1 MSLPGSSHFLLLNS
15 AFLPLDVIVF
25 RILSVVLFVKRG
37 GEEMNAVQTFKLT
50 KNFDG
55 LIAVNG
61 IDLEIKKGEL
71 FSLLGPNGAGK
82 TTTIRMLCCL
92 LKPTKGTASILGH
105 DVVKTPFAV
114 KRFIGVSPQDTIL
127 SERLNCWENLALIG
141 KAHGL
146 SSDEVK
152 GRSEEL
158 LETMGLM
165 ERSKD
170 QVRKFSG
177 GMKRRLSIAMALVSD
192 PQVLFLDEPTL
203 GLDPQARRNIWEYI
217 ATLKGKKTIL
227 LTTHYME
234 EADSLSDRIG
244 IIDEG
249 RVVALGTSQELK
261 TQFFEMQSMV
271 VSTEDLTAEVVEDL
285 QSKYSRLEMTKGRL
299 KIYHKDLD
307 FKGIVDYLHSRGVTV
322 YSAALEQPT
331 LEDVFIQITGKKLR
345 D

>member
-1 MSLPGSSHFLLLNS
+1 
-15 AFLPLDVIVF
+15 
-25 RILSVVLFVKRG
+25 
-37 GEEMNAVQTFKLT
+37 MNAIQTFKLV
-50 KNFDG
+50 KEFDG
-55 LIAVNG
+55 LVAVNG
-61 IDLEIKKGEL
+61 VDLEIKKGEL

-82 TTTIRMLCCL
+82 TTTIKMLCCL
-92 LKPTKGTASILGH
+92 LKPTRGTASILGY
-105 DVVKTPFAV
+105 DIVKAPFAV
-114 KRFIGVSPQDTIL
+114 KKLIGVSPQETIL

-141 KAHGL
+141 KVHGL
-146 SSDEVK
+146 SSNEVK
-152 GRSEEL
+152 RRSQEL

-165 ERSKD
+165 ERAKD

-203 GLDPQARRNIWEYI
+203 GLDPQARRAIWEYI
-217 ATLKGKKTIL
+217 ARLKGKKTIL

-234 EADSLSDRIG
+234 EADFLSERIG

-261 TQFFEMQSMV
+261 TNLLEMRSMV
-271 VSTEDLTAEVVEDL
+271 ISTENLTAEVIADL
-285 QSKYSRLEMTKGRL
+285 HSKYSRVEEVNGEL
-299 KIYHKDLD
+299 KISNKDLD
-307 FKGIVDYLHSRGVTV
+307 FKEIVDYLHSRGVTV

>member
-1 MSLPGSSHFLLLNS
+1 
-15 AFLPLDVIVF
+15 
-25 RILSVVLFVKRG
+25 
-37 GEEMNAVQTFKLT
+37 MNAVQTFKLT
-50 KNFDG
+50 KEFDG
-55 LIAVNG
+55 LVAVNG

-82 TTTIRMLCCL
+82 TTAIRMLCCL
-92 LKPTKGTASILGH
+92 LKPTRGSASILGY
-105 DVVKTPFAV
+105 DIVKTPFAV
-114 KRFIGVSPQDTIL
+114 KNLIGVSPQDTIL

-141 KAHGL
+141 KVHGL
-146 SSDEVK
+146 SSHKVK
-152 GRSEEL
+152 ERSKEL
-158 LETMGLM
+158 LKTMGLV

-177 GMKRRLSIAMALVSD
+177 GMKRRLSVAMALVSD

-203 GLDPQARRNIWEYI
+203 GLDPQARRTIWEYI
-217 ATLKGKKTIL
+217 AGLKGKKTIL

-261 TQFFEMQSMV
+261 TNTFDVRNMV
-271 VSTEDLTAEVVEDL
+271 VSTEKLTAEVIADL
-285 QSKYSRLEMTKGRL
+285 HNKYSRVAMTKGEL
-299 KIYHKDLD
+299 KISHKDLD
-307 FKGIVDYLHSRGVTV
+307 FKEIVDYLHSKGVTV

>member
-1 MSLPGSSHFLLLNS
+1 
-15 AFLPLDVIVF
+15 
-25 RILSVVLFVKRG
+25 
-37 GEEMNAVQTFKLT
+37 MNAVQTFKLT
-50 KNFDG
+50 KEFDG
-55 LIAVNG
+55 LVAVNG
-61 IDLEIKKGEL
+61 VDLEIKKGEL

-92 LKPTKGTASILGH
+92 LKPTKGTASILGY

-114 KRFIGVSPQDTIL
+114 KKLIGVSPQDTIL

-141 KAHGL
+141 KVHGL
-146 SSDEVK
+146 SSATVER
-152 GRSEEL
+152 RSKEL

-165 ERSKD
+165 ERAKD

-192 PQVLFLDEPTL
+192 PQVIFLDEPTL
-203 GLDPQARRNIWEYI
+203 GLDPQARRTIWEYM
-217 ATLKGKKTIL
+217 AGLKGKKTIL

-234 EADSLSDRIG
+234 EADFLSDRIG

-249 RVVALGTSQELK
+249 KVVALGTSQELK
-261 TQFFEMQSMV
+261 TNIIEMRSMV
-271 VSTEDLTAEVVEDL
+271 VSTDNLTGEVIADLL
-285 QSKYSRLEMTKGRL
+285 GKYSRVSKSKGEL
-299 KIYHKDLD
+299 KISNKDLD
-307 FKGIVDYLHSRGVTV
+307 FKEIVNYLHSRGVTV

>member
-1 MSLPGSSHFLLLNS
+1 
-15 AFLPLDVIVF
+15 
-25 RILSVVLFVKRG
+25 
-37 GEEMNAVQTFKLT
+37 MNAVQTFKLT
-50 KNFDG
+50 KNFNG
-55 LIAVNG
+55 LVAVNG
-61 IDLEIKKGEL
+61 VDLEIQQGEL

-92 LKPTKGTASILGH
+92 LKPTRGTASILGY

-114 KRFIGVSPQDTIL
+114 KKLIGVSPQDTIL

-141 KAHGL
+141 KVHGL
-146 SSDEVK
+146 SSEEVK
-152 GRSEEL
+152 GRSQEL

-165 ERSKD
+165 ERAKD

-203 GLDPQARRNIWEYI
+203 GLDPQARRAIWEYI
-217 ATLKGKKTIL
+217 AELKGKKTIL

-234 EADSLSDRIG
+234 EADFLSDRIG

-249 RVVALGTSQELK
+249 KVVALGTPQELK
-261 TQFFEMQSMV
+261 TSPLEMRSMV
-271 VSTEDLTAEVVEDL
+271 VSTENLTAEVISDL
-285 QSKYSRLEMTKGRL
+285 QSKYSRLEMAKGRL
-299 KIYHKDLD
+299 RISHKELD
-307 FKGIVDYLHSRGVTV
+307 FKEIVDYLHSRGVTV
-322 YSAALEQPT
+322 YSAVLEQPT

>member
-1 MSLPGSSHFLLLNS
+1 
-15 AFLPLDVIVF
+15 
-25 RILSVVLFVKRG
+25 
-37 GEEMNAVQTFKLT
+37 MNAVQTFKLT
-50 KNFDG
+50 KNFNG
-55 LIAVNG
+55 LVAVNG
-61 IDLEIKKGEL
+61 VDLEIQQGEL

-92 LKPTKGTASILGH
+92 LKPTRGTASILGY
-105 DVVKTPFAV
+105 DIAKEPFKVK
-114 KRFIGVSPQDTIL
+114 KLIGVSPQDTVL

-141 KAHGL
+141 KVHGL

-152 GRSEEL
+152 GRSKEL

-170 QVRKFSG
+170 QVRRFSG

-203 GLDPQARRNIWEYI
+203 GLDPQARRAIWEYI
-217 ATLKGKKTIL
+217 AQLKGKKTIL

-234 EADSLSDRIG
+234 EADFLSERIG

-261 TQFFEMQSMV
+261 TNTLEMRSMV
-271 VSTEDLTAEVVEDL
+271 VTAENLTAEVIADL
-285 QSKYSRLEMTKGRL
+285 QSKYSRLEMTKGKLR
-299 KIYHKDLD
+299 ISHKDLD
-307 FKGIVDYLHSRGVTV
+307 FKEIVDYLHSRGVTV
-322 YSAALEQPT
+322 YSAVLEQPT

>member
-1 MSLPGSSHFLLLNS
+1 
-15 AFLPLDVIVF
+15 
-25 RILSVVLFVKRG
+25 
-37 GEEMNAVQTFKLT
+37 MNAVQTFKLT

-55 LIAVNG
+55 LVAVNG

-92 LKPTKGTASILGH
+92 LKPTNGTASILGY

-114 KRFIGVSPQDTIL
+114 KRLIGVSPQDTIL

-141 KAHGL
+141 KVHGL
-146 SSDEVK
+146 SSNEVK

-165 ERSKD
+165 ERAKD
-170 QVRKFSG
+170 SVRKFSG

-192 PQVLFLDEPTL
+192 PHVLFLDEPTL

-217 ATLKGKKTIL
+217 AELKGKKTIL

-249 RVVALGTSQELK
+249 RVVALGTSQDLK
-261 TQFFEMQSMV
+261 THFFEMQSMV
-271 VSTEDLTAEVVEDL
+271 VSTGDITAEVLEDL
-285 QSKYSRLEMTKGRL
+285 RTKYSRLEMAKGML
-299 KIYHKDLD
+299 KISHKDLD
-307 FKGIVDYLHSRGVTV
+307 FKEIVDYLHSRGVTV

-331 LEDVFIQITGKKLR
+331 LEDVFIQITGKQLR

>member
-1 MSLPGSSHFLLLNS
+1 
-15 AFLPLDVIVF
+15 
-25 RILSVVLFVKRG
+25 
-37 GEEMNAVQTFKLT
+37 MNAVQTLKLT
-50 KNFDG
+50 KEFDG
-55 LIAVNG
+55 LVAVNDV
-61 IDLEIKKGEL
+61 DLEIQQGEL

-92 LKPTKGTASILGH
+92 LKPTRGTASILGY
-105 DVVKTPFAV
+105 DIAKEPFKVK
-114 KRFIGVSPQDTIL
+114 KLIGVSPQDTVL

-141 KAHGL
+141 KVYGL
-146 SSDEVK
+146 SSNDVK
-152 GRSEEL
+152 GRSKEL

-165 ERSKD
+165 ERAKD

-203 GLDPQARRNIWEYI
+203 GLDPQARRAIWEYI
-217 ATLKGKKTIL
+217 AELKGKKTIL

-234 EADSLSDRIG
+234 EADFLSDRIG

-249 RVVALGTSQELK
+249 RVVALGMAQELK
-261 TQFFEMQSMV
+261 TNLLEMRSMV
-271 VSTEDLTAEVVEDL
+271 VSAENLTAEVMEDL
-285 QSKYSRLEMTKGRL
+285 RNKYSRLEMVKEKLR
-299 KIYHKDLD
+299 ISHKELD
-307 FKGIVDYLHSRGVTV
+307 FKEIVDYLHSRGVTI

>member
-1 MSLPGSSHFLLLNS
+1 
-15 AFLPLDVIVF
+15 
-25 RILSVVLFVKRG
+25 
-37 GEEMNAVQTFKLT
+37 MNAVQTSKLT
-50 KNFDG
+50 REFDG
-55 LIAVNG
+55 LVAVNG
-61 IDLEIKKGEL
+61 VDLAIKKGEL

-92 LKPTKGTASILGH
+92 LRPTSGSASILGY
-105 DVVKTPFAV
+105 DVVNAAFAV
-114 KRFIGVSPQDTIL
+114 KKRIGVSPQDTIL

-141 KAHGL
+141 KVHGL

-152 GRSEEL
+152 RRSNEL

-165 ERSKD
+165 ERAKD

-192 PQVLFLDEPTL
+192 PKVLFLDEPTL
-203 GLDPQARRNIWEYI
+203 GLDPQARRTIWEYI
-217 ATLKGKKTIL
+217 AELKGKKTIL

-249 RVVALGTSQELK
+249 KVVALGTPQELK
-261 TQFFEMQSMV
+261 INFIEMRTMV
-271 VSTEDLTAEVVEDL
+271 VETENLTAEVVADL
-285 QSKYSRLEMTKGRL
+285 LSKYSKLEKIKGRL
-299 KIYHKDLD
+299 KIYHKELD

-322 YSAALEQPT
+322 YSAAIEQPT
-331 LEDVFIQITGKKLR
+331 LEDVFIQITGKNLR

>member
-1 MSLPGSSHFLLLNS
+1 
-15 AFLPLDVIVF
+15 
-25 RILSVVLFVKRG
+25 
-37 GEEMNAVQTFKLT
+37 MNAVQTSKLI
-50 KNFDG
+50 KEFNG
-55 LIAVNG
+55 LVAVNG
-61 IDLEIKKGEL
+61 VDLEIKKGEL

-92 LKPTKGTASILGH
+92 LKPTKGTASILGY
-105 DVVKTPFAV
+105 DIAKEPFKVK
-114 KRFIGVSPQDTIL
+114 KLIGVSPQDTVL

-141 KAHGL
+141 KVHGL
-146 SSDEVK
+146 SSKEVK
-152 GRSEEL
+152 RRSKEL

-177 GMKRRLSIAMALVSD
+177 GMKRRLSIIMALVHE
-192 PQVLFLDEPTL
+192 PEVLFLDEPTL
-203 GLDPQARRNIWEYI
+203 GLDPQARRAIWEYI
-217 ATLKGKKTIL
+217 AQLKGKKTIL

-249 RVVALGTSQELK
+249 RVVALGTPQELK
-261 TQFFEMQSMV
+261 TNLFKMRSIV
-271 VSTEDLTAEVVEDL
+271 ISAGNLTAEVMEDL
-285 QSKYSRLEMTKGRL
+285 RSKYSRVEEVNGEL
-299 KIYHKDLD
+299 KISHKDLD
-307 FKGIVDYLHSRGVTV
+307 FKEIVDYLHSRGITV

>member
-1 MSLPGSSHFLLLNS
+1 
-15 AFLPLDVIVF
+15 
-25 RILSVVLFVKRG
+25 
-37 GEEMNAVQTFKLT
+37 MNAVQTFKLT
-50 KNFDG
+50 KEFDG
-55 LIAVNG
+55 LVAVNG
-61 IDLEIKKGEL
+61 VDLEIKKGEL

-92 LKPTKGTASILGH
+92 LKPTKGTASILGY

-114 KRFIGVSPQDTIL
+114 KKLIGVSPQDTIL

-141 KAHGL
+141 KVYGL
-146 SSDEVK
+146 SSNEVK
-152 GRSEEL
+152 KRSQEL

-177 GMKRRLSIAMALVSD
+177 GMKRRLSIAMALVSN

-203 GLDPQARRNIWEYI
+203 GLDPQARRAIWEYI
-217 ATLKGKKTIL
+217 AGLKGKKTIL

-261 TQFFEMQSMV
+261 TNTFKMRSMV
-271 VSTEDLTAEVVEDL
+271 VSTENLTPEVVEDL
-285 QSKYSRLEMTKGRL
+285 QRRYSRLEMSKGRL

-307 FKGIVDYLHSRGVTV
+307 FQEIVDYLHSQGVTV

-331 LEDVFIQITGKKLR
+331 LEDVFIEITGKKLR
-345 D
+345 E

>member
-1 MSLPGSSHFLLLNS
+1 
-15 AFLPLDVIVF
+15 
-25 RILSVVLFVKRG
+25 
-37 GEEMNAVQTFKLT
+37 MNALQTFKLT
-50 KNFDG
+50 KEFDG

-61 IDLEIKKGEL
+61 VDLQINKGEL

-92 LKPTKGTASILGH
+92 LKPTKGTASILGY

-114 KRFIGVSPQDTIL
+114 KKLIGVSPQDTIL

-141 KAHGL
+141 KVHDL
-146 SSDEVK
+146 SSNEVTR
-152 GRSEEL
+152 RSKEL

-177 GMKRRLSIAMALVSD
+177 GMKRRLSIAMALVSN
-192 PQVLFLDEPTL
+192 PRVIFLDEPTL
-203 GLDPQARRNIWEYI
+203 GLDPQARRAIWEYI
-217 ATLKGKKTIL
+217 AALKGKKTIL

-234 EADSLSDRIG
+234 EADFLSDRIG

-249 RVVALGTSQELK
+249 KVVALGTSQELK
-261 TQFFEMQSMV
+261 TNIFDMRCMV
-271 VSTEDLTAEVVEDL
+271 VSTENITAEVMADL
-285 QSKYSRLEMTKGRL
+285 QSKYSRLEISKGRL

-345 D
+345 A